1 MCRTRATAANFDSF
15 SDIVIEWS
23 FPRDFLQ
30 YCLLARLQT
39 RADCTNGNSAS
50 DALGRNKHESNF
62 KTDSNISFRQVDLQ
76 TLFFFLA
83 SVPYIYII

>member
-1 MCRTRATAANFDSF
+1 MPHARATAANFDSF

-76 TLFFFLA
+76 TLFFLA